1 MASDDGKDCG
11 QGIPDD
17 PPVSTD
23 ESSPPSPTDSADTA
37 DTHKSTPDAEESW
50 RDMVGHGMDSVS
62 TIINENLVAARYAT
76 VASIVLLSA
85 YGISSTPL
93 FFRFKT
99 VKDIPCRLSVACTR
113 MF

>member
-17 PPVSTD
+17 PPASTD

-37 DTHKSTPDAEESW
+37 DTHKSAPAEESW
-50 RDMVGHGMDSVS
+50 RDVVGHGMDSVS

-76 VASIVLLSA
+76 IASIVLLSA

-99 VKDIPCRLSVACTR
+99 VKDIPCRLSVSTR
-113 MF
+113 VF